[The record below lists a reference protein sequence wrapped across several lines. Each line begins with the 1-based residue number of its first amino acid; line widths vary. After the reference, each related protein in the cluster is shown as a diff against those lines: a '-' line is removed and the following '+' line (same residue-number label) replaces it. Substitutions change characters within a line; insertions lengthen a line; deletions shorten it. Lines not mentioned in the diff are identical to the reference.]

1 MLTGYQHCLSYD
13 QYRMRRR
20 IDQIGTKVLPRGWK
34 DLIRQILLGFGAY
47 LLYEVVRAVV
57 YGSAYAPGYKPFGD
71 ATKIINLERLLH
83 VFAEP
88 SIQAWV
94 AGQRWLM
101 DITAWTYLNAHY
113 FVTLGALVFIYLRR
127 NDSFYFVRN
136 VFMIAMAIA
145 LVGYALYPTAP
156 PRLMPEWGFT
166 DSIHQF
172 TGITVEKGASSA
184 LVNLY
189 AAVPSM
195 HVCFA
200 LMVGIPMSRLTRR
213 RAARI
218 AWRIYPLLITFVVI
232 ATGNHYLTDVFL
244 GALTAGASWMIA
256 SRLLARARPDAWTFR
271 PARAVHP
278 ANA

>member
-1 MLTGYQHCLSYD
+1 
-13 QYRMRRR
+13 MRRR

-34 DLIRQILLGFGAY
+34 DLIRQILLGFAAY

-83 VFAEP
+83 VFVEP

-94 AGQRWLM
+94 AGQPLADGHRRL
-101 DITAWTYLNAHY
+101 DLSERALLRDAR
-113 FVTLGALVFIYLRR
+113 GAGVHLPAPQRLVLLRAQHVHDR
-127 NDSFYFVRN
+127 DGDRARRLRAVPDR
-136 VFMIAMAIA
+136 AAA
-145 LVGYALYPTAP
+145 ADAGVGFH
-156 PRLMPEWGFT
+156 RLDLTSSPA
-166 DSIHQF
+166 S
-172 TGITVEKGASSA
+172 TVEKGASSA
-184 LVNLY
+184 LVNFY

-200 LMVGIPMSRLTRR
+200 LMVGIPMSRLDATSGGKDRV
-213 RAARI
+213 AL
-218 AWRIYPLLITFVVI
+218 YPLLITFVVV

-244 GALTAGASWMIA
+244 GALTAGASALIA

-271 PARAVHP
+271 PARAVQP